1 MTFHVGEKV
10 RCICSHWEN
19 LIGEAS
25 NQPDPEAGH
34 VYTVSD
40 NLSFW
45 SEHYISLEGFPDT
58 YYIQTKFRKLPKTDI
73 SIFQQMLVPT
83 KERVS

>member
-19 LIGEAS
+19 LLGESDNSS
-25 NQPDPEAGH
+25 NPEAGH

-40 NLSFW
+40 NISFGA
-45 SEHYISLEGFPDT
+45 EHYIGLEGFPDS
-58 YYIQTKFRKLPKTDI
+58 YYIKTKFRPLPKTDI
-73 SIFQQMLVPT
+73 SIFQRMLVPT